1 MLLLPL
7 SASAQLTYDVKAG
20 VNLSHFKSSQDT
32 EKKQEGGMGAGFQAG
47 VDISYEFERHWV
59 LSAGLTFA
67 QTRSTLNLTDGTSV
81 GYFFPQTDVKLNHLM
96 IPLKVGYNIRFCKNF
111 SLIPSVG
118 WYGSLDFNAG
128 ESSLGL
134 FEEGGMRFAKWK
146 PMSGYS
152 YQPPVGSAPVP
163 YTATL
168 APFRQWTYG
177 LTGGLKA
184 VVYQHYTLSLDY
196 YEAIKK
202 GQKQNDLRNYG
213 LQMSVG
219 YRF

>member
-1 MLLLPL
+1 
-7 SASAQLTYDVKAG
+7 
-20 VNLSHFKSSQDT
+20 
-32 EKKQEGGMGAGFQAG
+32 
-47 VDISYEFERHWV
+47 
-59 LSAGLTFA
+59 
-67 QTRSTLNLTDGTSV
+67 
-81 GYFFPQTDVKLNHLM
+81 
-96 IPLKVGYNIRFCKNF
+96 
-111 SLIPSVG
+111 
-118 WYGSLDFNAG
+118 
-128 ESSLGL
+128 
-134 FEEGGMRFAKWK
+134 MRFAKWK

-202 GQKQNDLRNYG
+202 GQKQNDLRERTEAKRPEELRSANVGG
-213 LQMSVG
+213 LPLLTRSIG
-219 YRF
+219 RFPPTAQLRAPYNRL